1 MQAVE
6 ISKLLKNVK
15 FFVDREIQK
24 DEDLYDIALTMSIQN
39 YEEEEKVFDYGDQGD
54 KFYIIL
60 KGQVGVDI
68 PIKVTVSPEEK
79 EKRKKELAVLKEQ
92 LQFIRTRLKV
102 LEKEKLLMDE

>member
-1 MQAVE
+1 
-6 ISKLLKNVK
+6 
-15 FFVDREIQK
+15 
-24 DEDLYDIALTMSIQN
+24 
-39 YEEEEKVFDYGDQGD
+39 
-54 KFYIIL
+54 L